1 VKLRL
6 PQYLSSNELTPLG
19 RKTFLDRYA
28 KKAPKTDPLSPG
40 DLVVICTNPD
50 PDNRQQEVGEVV
62 AHNSDGR
69 TVTVRTE
76 GGEDHVVDVEAV
88 DKPLEKT
95 PEELMDRVSAALAEI
110 EEDSDK
116 WTARFR
122 QLLDNWGF
130 VPAGRILT
138 GAGIQRK
145 TPLTFFNCNVIPAP
159 KDSRAGIMKTGSQLS
174 ELFSRGAGV
183 GTHLSSLRPRYSYV
197 KGVNGRSSGSVSW
210 GSLFSHITGLIEQG
224 GCLAGESLVATAQGN
239 IPIRDLVG
247 TTPWVYSYDLDR
259 QEVCLKQ
266 ATWVG
271 KTGTDRPMV
280 QLETDKGLRLSATPD
295 HPILCRDGQYRPAG
309 ELTSGMRIMPLRRF
323 WSRGKEP
330 MVQMKLGDRAL
341 PAVYGS
347 DTPLHRFV
355 YSQAHGVALESSDVV
370 HHKDGNHE
378 NNDLENLELLDI
390 TGHHRLHGKQ
400 RVAEGTFALQDY
412 WREQPREVRVAHSK
426 KGNEALLAG
435 LRGKQG
441 EEKRAWLKERLSHK
455 ARTDNAMKDPA
466 NKAKVAR
473 GHAINTAFKLL
484 NHSIDISTPEK
495 WDRALYDNRVTRT
508 KKRYGLGCIP
518 TLCPRSKK
526 IIALFGSYAAFMESL
541 EVQNHVVTQVTEVA
555 PGDVY
560 DLEVPVTHNFA
571 VVTEGDTA
579 SSGIFVHNSRRGAL
593 MLVLH
598 VWHPDVLEFIECKR
612 EPKAKKLAELADKLE
627 FGLGLK
633 DMADEARQLAAD
645 WPKAIS
651 HANLSVGITDDFMD
665 AVIHDRDWKLIFPD
679 TSHPDYEEHWDG
691 DIQEWQDAGRPVKVH
706 KVLKARELWEKL
718 MHSAWDS
725 AEPGVIYIDTI
736 NSTSTSWWYCKLLA
750 TNPCGE
756 QPLPSWYGC
765 CNLGALN
772 LPRFLKEDPENPNR
786 IIMDW
791 DAYEEAITDAIRFLD
806 NVIGTTPYF
815 FQEQEE
821 NAKFERRVGLS
832 PFMGLAEALALLGLR
847 YGSDEA
853 VEFINTEIGPFA
865 ARKALWAS
873 VKLAEEKG
881 PAPVLET
888 EGARRSFL
896 ESKYVRRAM
905 DRMPSDEREDFVE
918 AVMEYG
924 LRNISLTTS
933 APTGSI
939 GTLVATSTGIE
950 PFFLFEYKHRTNLGL
965 HIKRERVLEEWH
977 RQHGEKATPPDFF
990 VTAAKLTPTEHV
1002 RMQAALQRWIDSAIS
1017 KTTNLPAEYTPED
1030 VGNFYMDLWKRGC
1043 KGGTV
1048 YREGSRTVQVLS
1060 SVDGPEAPIKKYAS
1074 LFPEKIEL
1082 VGRNDRD
1089 GKTWTVDTPGGT
1101 LHATINHHPDTDQ
1114 PFETFIR
1121 VGKGGSDLSAMS
1133 EAFGRL
1139 MSLDLQLQ
1147 GPVQSRRRCEMI
1159 ADQLEGIGGRD
1170 QVGFG
1175 PNKVRSIPD
1184 GVAKAMRMHLEWMD
1198 GRKAAAEAVRL
1209 WNEEEGATECED
1221 HEARIDA
1228 LRKGLDM
1235 CPDCGQITLR
1245 LEEGCTS
1252 CALCGYSKC

>member
-224 GCLAGESLVATAQGN
+224 GCVHGDTLVETTKGPV
-239 IPIRDLVG
+239 PIRDLVG
-247 TTPWVYSYDLDR
+247 TTPEVMTYDRNMLRGRSTRAAWVA
-259 QEVCLKQ
+259 Q
-266 ATWVG
+266 
-271 KTGTDRPMV
+271 TGTDR
-280 QLETDKGLRLSATPD
+280 RLKRIQTNTGFTLVATPD
-295 HPILCRDGQYRPAG
+295 HPLMHVDGEYRSVEQTQVG
-309 ELTSGMRIMPLRRF
+309 DKLMPLPQKD
-323 WSRGKEP
+323 SPEVTAVEDVP
-330 MVQMKLGDRAL
+330 RA
-341 PAVYGS
+341 
-347 DTPLHRFV
+347 
-355 YSQAHGVALESSDVV
+355 
-370 HHKDGNHE
+370 
-378 NNDLENLELLDI
+378 
-390 TGHHRLHGKQ
+390 
-400 RVAEGTFALQDY
+400 
-412 WREQPREVRVAHSK
+412 
-426 KGNEALLAG
+426 
-435 LRGKQG
+435 
-441 EEKRAWLKERLSHK
+441 
-455 ARTDNAMKDPA
+455 
-466 NKAKVAR
+466 
-473 GHAINTAFKLL
+473 
-484 NHSIDISTPEK
+484 
-495 WDRALYDNRVTRT
+495 
-508 KKRYGLGCIP
+508 
-518 TLCPRSKK
+518 
-526 IIALFGSYAAFMESL
+526 
-541 EVQNHVVTQVTEVA
+541 
-555 PGDVY
+555 DVY
-560 DLEVPVTHNFA
+560 DMEIPDTHNFA
-571 VVTEGDTA
+571 VVSDG
-579 SSGIFVHNSRRGAL
+579 SGSFIHNSRRGAL